1 VCIPK
6 IENCKLDCLCLY
18 LQKFDCRKKS
28 DSAKLFSSLKWNPK
42 QKVYEPEFCKMLSYN
57 VALTNFKSMLQ
68 LAGYNPKN
76 YRVYILRELV
86 QQQMRF
92 LKIFLS
98 TLLIKEAAGKAK
110 TRSLTI

>member
-1 VCIPK
+1 
-6 IENCKLDCLCLY
+6 
-18 LQKFDCRKKS
+18 
-28 DSAKLFSSLKWNPK
+28 
-42 QKVYEPEFCKMLSYN
+42 
-57 VALTNFKSMLQ
+57 MLQ

-76 YRVYILRELV
+76 YTGYILRELV